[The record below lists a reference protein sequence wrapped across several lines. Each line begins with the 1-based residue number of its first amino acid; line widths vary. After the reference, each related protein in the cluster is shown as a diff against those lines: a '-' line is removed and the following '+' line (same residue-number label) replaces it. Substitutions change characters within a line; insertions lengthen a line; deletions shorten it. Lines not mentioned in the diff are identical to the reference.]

1 MSLYLITEFQIQKV
15 KVDKSKGEIE
25 KSTRRVFNKF
35 SLAIVIE
42 QQQNNT
48 KDTDSWVKRKLRS
61 QLVSEGMRERIE
73 AWENCM
79 ERVGDRNL
87 TLGTGVH
94 CPIGNWQGG

>member
-42 QQQNNT
+42 Q
-48 KDTDSWVKRKLRS
+48 
-61 QLVSEGMRERIE
+61 
-73 AWENCM
+73 
-79 ERVGDRNL
+79 
-87 TLGTGVH
+87 
-94 CPIGNWQGG
+94 